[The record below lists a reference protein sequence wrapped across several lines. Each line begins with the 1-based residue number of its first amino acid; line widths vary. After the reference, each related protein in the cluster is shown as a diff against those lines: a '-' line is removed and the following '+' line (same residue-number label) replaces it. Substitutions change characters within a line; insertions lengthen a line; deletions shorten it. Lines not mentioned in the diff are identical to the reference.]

1 MELDSTTAE
10 QDLLTFRNSLRF
22 PPPLERE
29 FRGDFGQRQPAVLRS
44 FFALG
49 LALYMSFGILDYWAL
64 PFYYP
69 TAWALRLVFGLAMLR
84 LIFHVET
91 PFFRRNILW
100 IPAAWTFW
108 AGLSI
113 LIMIYIAR
121 AEEPAYIFYAFGL
134 LLIVVAVYVPSSGD
148 LVYPS
153 IAGWSTV
160 LAYVWIGI
168 FHKHMLLTPELAR
181 TFLVISFF
189 LIGMN
194 LLCMI
199 GGRMLVISQ
208 RRDFL
213 QRRVIQS
220 QRFVQEGLRAQADSL
235 LLNVLPGSVAA
246 RLKRGEI
253 VADLFDQASILF
265 ADMVNFTP
273 FSSHLSLPDLVRVL
287 NDVFSE
293 FDVMA
298 GRFGLERVK
307 TMGDG
312 YLVAAGVPEPR
323 PDHAAVLVQLGLDM
337 CAYFNQQTF
346 AGQKLGLRVGI
357 NSGPI
362 VAAVI
367 GLKRFS
373 YDVWGDTVN
382 IASRM
387 ESHGSSGVVQITE
400 STYCL
405 VRDHFACEP
414 RGRIEVKG
422 KGSMAVWRVIQPA

>member
-1 MELDSTTAE
+1 M
-10 QDLLTFRNSLRF
+10 
-22 PPPLERE
+22 ERE
-29 FRGDFGQRQPAVLRS
+29 FRLDFGERQPAVLRS

-49 LALYMSFGILDYWAL
+49 LALYMSFGILDFWAL

-121 AEEPAYIFYAFGL
+121 VQEPAYIFYAFGL

-148 LVYPS
+148 LLYPA
-153 IAGWSTV
+153 IAGWATV
-160 LAYVWIGI
+160 LAYIWIGI
-168 FHKHMLLTPELAR
+168 FHKHMLSTPDMAR
-181 TFLVISFF
+181 TFFVISFF

-199 GGRMLVISQ
+199 GGRMLVVSQ

-213 QRRVIQS
+213 QRRLIQS
-220 QRFVQEGLRAQADSL
+220 QRLAQEQLRAEADSL
-235 LLNVLPGSVAA
+235 LLNVLPASVAA
-246 RLKRGEI
+246 RLKRGET
-253 VADLFDQASILF
+253 VADVFDEASILF

-273 FSSHLSLPDLVRVL
+273 FSSRLALPDLVSVL
-287 NDVFSE
+287 NDVFCE
-293 FDVMA
+293 FDEMA
-298 GRFGLERVK
+298 GRFGLERIK
-307 TMGDG
+307 TTGDG

-323 PDHAAVLVQLGLDM
+323 ADHALVLVQLGLEM
-337 CAYFNQQTF
+337 CGYFNRQTF
-346 AGQKLGLRVGI
+346 VGQKLGLRVGI
-357 NSGPI
+357 NSGPV

-367 GLKRFS
+367 GMQRFS

-382 IASRM
+382 TASRM
-387 ESHGSSGVVQITE
+387 ESHGSSGAVQITE
-400 STYCL
+400 STYRL
-405 VRDHFACEP
+405 VRDRFACEP
-414 RGRIEVKG
+414 RGSVEVKG
-422 KGSMAVWRVIQPA
+422 KGRMNVWHVICPQ

>member
-1 MELDSTTAE
+1 MELASATAE

-22 PPPLERE
+22 PTQLKHE
-29 FRGDFGQRQPAVLRS
+29 FRRDFGERQPAVLGS
-44 FFALG
+44 FFAFG
-49 LALYMSFGILDYWAL
+49 LALYMSFGILDYLAL

-84 LIFHVET
+84 LIFHIET

-121 AEEPAYIFYAFGL
+121 VEEPAYIFYAFGL

-148 LVYPS
+148 LIYPA
-153 IAGWSTV
+153 IAGWTTV
-160 LAYVWIGI
+160 LAYMWIGI
-168 FHKHMLLTPELAR
+168 LRKHMLLTPELAR

-189 LIGMN
+189 LVGMN

-199 GGRMLVISQ
+199 GGRMLVVSQ

-213 QRRVIQS
+213 QRRLIQS
-220 QRFVQEGLRAQADSL
+220 QRLAQERLRAQADSL
-235 LLNVLPGSVAA
+235 LLNVLPASVAA
-246 RLKRGEI
+246 RLKRGEV
-253 VADLFDQASILF
+253 VADVFQSASILF

-273 FSSHLSLPDLVRVL
+273 LSSHLALPDLVGVL
-287 NDVFSE
+287 NQVFSE

-298 GRFGLERVK
+298 GRLGLERIK

-323 PDHAAVLVQLGLDM
+323 PDHAAVLVQLGLEM
-337 CAYFNQQTF
+337 CAYFNSQTF

-367 GLKRFS
+367 GAETIQLR
-373 YDVWGDTVN
+373 
-382 IASRM
+382 
-387 ESHGSSGVVQITE
+387 
-400 STYCL
+400 CL
-405 VRDHFACEP
+405 
-414 RGRIEVKG
+414 G
-422 KGSMAVWRVIQPA
+422 